1 MNAHALSGALTSAFS
16 HFALAGAAAI
26 LVDAAYEG
34 RVGDSC
40 AKTMWTDESTS
51 RPILSTVLV
60 GKEVAEVIRDHAQR
74 HTEPGSWVTATV
86 QRGSRAGKGLF
97 SPRLAAGTL
106 HELPSFSAERQGVL
120 ERAEATGRMS
130 ELDWRMLAG
139 LGEPAWWRYTE
150 KESQPDMGASR
161 WEMITRTQGKEFVGS
176 RLQPLASLVAE
187 RSADAVWSGLVG
199 TAMTDELAKGRQWSR
214 TSTGLSRPGPVDSAL
229 AWCALWG
236 LSLVPTVHQ
245 SLADGRGRGYSQSPG
260 MWPRNRVHPSQACLP
275 VFSDPTSPARL
286 RSLMS
291 TAAFDVAAFDVAAFG
306 ELRGEQLDVPTAK
319 AWLSRQGARALVR
332 FPIFKGGS
340 DSAPERYLQVGVLET
355 L

>member
-60 GKEVAEVIRDHAQR
+60 GEEVAEVIRGHAQR

-106 HELPSFSAERQGVL
+106 QELPSFSAERQVVL
-120 ERAEATGRMS
+120 ERAEATGLMS

-161 WEMITRTQGKEFVGS
+161 WEMKTRNRGEEFVGN
-176 RLQPLASLVAE
+176 RLAPLAALVARRDPE
-187 RSADAVWSGLVG
+187 TVWSGLIG
-199 TAMTDELAKGRQWSR
+199 ASTKDELGKGLQESR
-214 TSTGLSRPGPVDSAL
+214 TPTGLARPGPVDSAL

-236 LSLVPTVHQ
+236 LSLLPTAHV
-245 SLADGRGRGYSQSPG
+245 SAAEGRERGFSQSPG
-260 MWPRNRVHPSQACLP
+260 VWPRNRVHPSQACLP
-275 VFSDPTSPARL
+275 VFAEPMSPARL
-286 RSLMS
+286 RSLLS
-291 TAAFDVAAFDVAAFG
+291 TAAFDVAAFGD
-306 ELRGEQLDVPTAK
+306 LRGEHLDVPRAK
-319 AWLSRQGARALVR
+319 AWLVRQGARALVR